1 MAGASENQKCI
12 QFKQELLSRL
22 RRLVKGFNINPKIP
36 DQRQASQNQLHSKL
50 QNNSS
55 NNLNQKE
62 LSDIFATYMRAF
74 DMGRI
79 SKTQTK
85 DKELVVPQI

>member
-1 MAGASENQKCI
+1 MHSVQARTALEIKKTSE
-12 QFKQELLSRL
+12 
-22 RRLVKGFNINPKIP
+22 GFNINPKIP

-62 LSDIFATYMRAF
+62 LSDIFATDMRAF
-74 DMGRI
+74 EIGRI
-79 SKTQTK
+79 SSAT
-85 DKELVVPQI
+85 DKNANQR

>member
-1 MAGASENQKCI
+1 MHSVQARTALETKKTSE
-12 QFKQELLSRL
+12 
-22 RRLVKGFNINPKIP
+22 GFNINPKIP